1 MKRLLKITAFFLF
14 FCSANSFAAKNV
26 VVIATGGT
34 IAGAGESQT
43 SSGYQPSK
51 VGIEEIIKSIP
62 GIDKI
67 ANVKAEQLMQV
78 ASQDMDSKT
87 WLEIAK
93 KVNEVLAQNN
103 VNGVV
108 ITHGTDTIEET
119 AYFLNL
125 VVKSKKPVV
134 LVGAM
139 RPSTSLSADGSLNL
153 FNAVAV
159 AASDSSV
166 NKGVMLVFND
176 EIHSAREVFK
186 THTTNVAAFKSSNT
200 GIIGSA
206 YFGDVKFYLD
216 PIRAHTH
223 ETIFDVKRFD
233 NLPKVGIV
241 YAHSG
246 FDSKII
252 DYLAD
257 HGYKGIVLAGVGDGN
272 INQQSVDALAEAV
285 RKGLVVVR
293 SAHLGAGSVQPNVEI
308 NDEDF
313 GFVTAD
319 NLSPKKARILT
330 MLAITKTEDPRKIR
344 EMFAKY

>member
-14 FCSANSFAAKNV
+14 FCSANSFAAKNIV
-26 VVIATGGT
+26 VFATGGT
-34 IAGAGESQT
+34 IAGTGDSQT
-43 SSGYQPSK
+43 SSAYQPAK
-51 VGIEEIIKSIP
+51 VGIDEIIKSIP
-62 GIDKI
+62 GVEKI
-67 ANVKAEQLMQV
+67 ANVRGEQLMQV
-78 ASQDMDSKT
+78 SSQNMDAKT

-93 KVNEVLAQNN
+93 KVNEVLAQNS
-103 VNGVV
+103 VHGVV
-108 ITHGTDTIEET
+108 ITHGTDTLEET

-139 RPSTSLSADGSLNL
+139 RPSTSLSADGTLNL

-159 AASDSSV
+159 AASDSAS
-166 NKGVMLVFND
+166 NKGVLVVFND
-176 EIHSAREVFK
+176 EIHSAREVTK
-186 THTTNVAAFKSSNT
+186 AHTTNAAAFKSPNS
-200 GIIGSA
+200 GVIGTI
-206 YFGDVKFYLD
+206 YFGEVKFYFD
-216 PIRAHTH
+216 PIRAHTS
-223 ETIFDVKRFD
+223 ETVFDVKRFD
-233 NLPKVGIV
+233 NLPKVGVV
-241 YAHSG
+241 YAHTG

-293 SAHLGAGSVQPNVEI
+293 SAHLGAGIVQPNVEI

-330 MLAITKTEDPRKIR
+330 MLAITKTEDPKKIR
-344 EMFAKY
+344 EMFTKY